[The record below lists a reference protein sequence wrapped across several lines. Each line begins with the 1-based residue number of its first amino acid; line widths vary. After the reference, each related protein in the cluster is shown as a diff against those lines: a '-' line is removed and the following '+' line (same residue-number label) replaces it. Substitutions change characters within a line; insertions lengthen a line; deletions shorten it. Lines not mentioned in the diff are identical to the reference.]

1 MSSRSSAVADPSS
14 GTGSWR
20 RRASG
25 LWLTAL
31 ALLEMVLTT
40 RHLEKWAP
48 SESYDNAVAVSQVT
62 ILGLAFLFFSLRTLK
77 REHRLAWLTAS
88 FLLLDPVYFLYRG
101 LSSGQYTT
109 SSIAVAAGSMFI
121 FSAAS
126 ILFVPPWRQKHGAA

>member
-1 MSSRSSAVADPSS
+1 MPSKSFVVAVPS
-14 GTGSWR
+14 GRTGSWLR
-20 RRASG
+20 RVSG

-40 RHLEKWAP
+40 RHLETWAP
-48 SESYDNAVAVSQVT
+48 SESYQNAVAVSQVT

-77 REHRLAWLTAS
+77 REHRLAWFSAA

-101 LSSGQYTT
+101 LSSGRYTT
-109 SSIAVAAGSMFI
+109 SSIAVAAGGMFI

-126 ILFVPPWRQKHGAA
+126 VLSVRPWCHPRAAA